1 MNLVIDFSSKNVR
14 QAKKALS
21 SIVHN
26 TPLDSSET
34 FSKFTGANVYL
45 KLENLQKTGSFKVRG
60 AYWKM
65 LNVNNSTP
73 KHVVAASAGNHAQG
87 TAFAASQLKIPCTI
101 VMPENAST
109 AKVAA
114 TAGYGASILLSGS
127 NYDESYS
134 EAVSIMKKSSAVMI
148 HPFDDPLVIAGQG
161 TIGLEILDSL
171 KNVDVIVAPV
181 GGGGLISGLALALKE
196 KHPNIKIIGVQSSSM
211 SSMLESKKNKQLT
224 TVPSRFTIADGIDV
238 KTPGELTFNIVD
250 KYIDDLVTVTDV
262 EIAEAMFMLLERSRI
277 VSEPAGAASLAAILS
292 GKLKIK
298 GKNVVSII
306 SGGNVDMPLMNKL
319 ITRGLISEGRIVR
332 FIVGLK
338 DRPGS
343 LKEILGLIGSRNAN
357 ILDVQV
363 DRFYKKIGLGPVEV
377 LISLETK
384 SRDHT
389 KEMFKILKQK
399 GFSIR
404 TIE

>member
-1 MNLVIDFSSKNVR
+1 MNFVIDFSSKNVR
-14 QAKKALS
+14 DAKKALS

-26 TPLDSSET
+26 TPLDHSET
-34 FSKFTGANVYL
+34 FSKVTGANVYL

-65 LNVNNSTP
+65 INVNNSGP
-73 KHVVAASAGNHAQG
+73 KRVVTASAGNHAQG

-114 TAGYGASILLSGS
+114 TSGYGASILLSGS

-134 EAVSIMKKSSAVMI
+134 EAVSIMKSSSATMV

-171 KNVDVIVAPV
+171 KNVDIIVAPV

-196 KHPNIKIIGVQSSSM
+196 KHPDIKLIGVQSSSM
-211 SSMLESKKNKQLT
+211 SSMIESKKNKKLT
-224 TVPSRFTIADGIDV
+224 TVSSRFTIADGIDV

-250 KYIDDLVTVTDV
+250 KYVDNLVTVTDV
-262 EIAEAMFMLLERSRI
+262 EIAESMFMLLERSRI
-277 VSEPAGAASLAAILS
+277 VSEPAGAASLAALLS

-319 ITRGLISEGRIVR
+319 ITRGLISEGRIIR
-332 FIVGLK
+332 FIIGLK
-338 DRPGS
+338 DRPGA
-343 LKEILGLIGSRNAN
+343 LKEILSLLGSRNAN
-357 ILDVQV
+357 ILDIQV
-363 DRFYKKIGLGPVEV
+363 DRFYRKIGLGPVEV
-377 LISLETK
+377 LISIETK

-399 GFSIR
+399 GFTIR
-404 TIE
+404 IIE